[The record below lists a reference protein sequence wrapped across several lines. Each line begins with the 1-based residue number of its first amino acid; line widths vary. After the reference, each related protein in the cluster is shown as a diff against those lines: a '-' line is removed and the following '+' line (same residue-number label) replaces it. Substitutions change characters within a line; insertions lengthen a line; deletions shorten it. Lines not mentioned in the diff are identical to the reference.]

1 MFGIEDIDLVGV
13 IYSNRKIINL
23 YLSSFVDLFE

>member
-13 IYSNRKIINL
+13 ICSNRKIINL